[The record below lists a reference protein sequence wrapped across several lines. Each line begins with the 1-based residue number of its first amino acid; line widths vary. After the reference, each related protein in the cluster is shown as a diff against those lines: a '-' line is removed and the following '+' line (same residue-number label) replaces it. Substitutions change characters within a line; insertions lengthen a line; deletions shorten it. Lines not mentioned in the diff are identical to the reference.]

1 MNNSAY
7 LKKKLRKNLLD
18 ERRALTP
25 LQIEQLSQKICENF
39 LNIFNGQFFKNTSIV
54 ACYSA
59 FDNEPNIFP
68 ILNWLYNQGIKTTL
82 PKITGD
88 TIKFYE
94 WNKNFPLIA
103 NKLNI
108 YEPPIGMEMMPD
120 ALLIPVVGF
129 DKDCNR
135 LGHGYGHYD
144 KGLSKIIP
152 SIKIGVGY
160 SFQEVEHIPTEKHDI
175 KMDYIITEKFC
186 Y

>member
-1 MNNSAY
+1 M
-7 LKKKLRKNLLD
+7 KMKKLILFGVFLFSLN
-18 ERRALTP
+18 AGFG
-25 LQIEQLSQKICENF
+25 QKISKLEDFVDPDSMVIRVDKIQVGKENKELATELSYDF
-39 LNIFNGQFFKNTSIV
+39 KHQYPYFILSKNIT
-54 ACYSA
+54 
-59 FDNEPNIFP
+59 
-68 ILNWLYNQGIKTTL
+68 
-82 PKITGD
+82 TGD

-94 WNKNFPLIA
+94 WNENFPLIA

-108 YEPPIGMEMMPD
+108 YEPPAGIEMIPD

-144 KGLSKIIP
+144 KGLSKIIT
-152 SIKIGVGY
+152 SIKIGIGY
-160 SFQEVEHIPTEKHDI
+160 SFQEVEHVPAEKHDI

>member
-1 MNNSAY
+1 
-7 LKKKLRKNLLD
+7 
-18 ERRALTP
+18 
-25 LQIEQLSQKICENF
+25 
-39 LNIFNGQFFKNTSIV
+39 
-54 ACYSA
+54 
-59 FDNEPNIFP
+59 
-68 ILNWLYNQGIKTTL
+68 
-82 PKITGD
+82 
-88 TIKFYE
+88 
-94 WNKNFPLIA
+94 
-103 NKLNI
+103 
-108 YEPPIGMEMMPD
+108 MMPD